1 MLLES
6 VLVNLFFMT
15 FDALCQM
22 HTVDTSKGTLKI
34 LGQQWLQHCQTQQ
47 RVLLLQGKH
56 GVHITN
62 LTDTVRAGKIQ
73 QESKHE
79 SWFSFCL
86 LAGSK
91 LFETLGMPVTYH
103 YFFSVPGSH
112 MQSSFAIHTPCD
124 M

>member
-1 MLLES
+1 MFVEC
-6 VLVNLFFMT
+6 VLVNIFSMN
-15 FDALCQM
+15 
-22 HTVDTSKGTLKI
+22 TSKGTLKI

-73 QESKHE
+73 QETKHE
-79 SWFSFCL
+79 SCFFFNL

-91 LFETLGMPVTYH
+91 LFENLGMPVTNH

-112 MQSSFAIHTPCD
+112 MQSSFATHTPCD